1 MKIVFD
7 EPSFSFQLLRV
18 IGSTYYGGADIGECL
33 STAYRIKENDFD
45 SWYNEWIRTADR
57 VSKYGNECFSSG
69 HKISA
74 RDSYLR
80 ASNYYRTA
88 KFFLH
93 ENPDDP
99 RILEIWNKSVSMFQK
114 AASLFSHHFEQ
125 VEIPYNDNATS
136 SSNSLP
142 GYSYMPNEDN
152 NNNSLRPTL
161 ILFTGFDR
169 TQEELYTTSVIPALQ
184 RGYNCLTFEGPGQG
198 RVIRQQKINFRHD
211 WEKVV
216 TPVLDFILTEKE
228 ESR

>member
-1 MKIVFD
+1 MSREWIDSFEHNSPGKIGRTTND
-7 EPSFSFQLLRV
+7 LRV
-18 IGSTYYGGADIGECL
+18 
-33 STAYRIKENDFD
+33 K
-45 SWYNEWIRTADR
+45 
-57 VSKYGNECFSSG
+57 
-69 HKISA
+69 KISDA
-74 RDSYLR
+74 DKSADKKTGTYKDIHQPEIFQVRM
-80 ASNYYRTA
+80 
-88 KFFLH
+88 FLH

-161 ILFTGFDR
+161 ILFTGFDG